1 MKTDEEIIEI
11 MARAVYASC
20 PYEEPTDTGRVDE
33 YGYPIAIGVPIA
45 WDELDAAD
53 GLDEDAIR
61 DLREICQRTAR
72 AQLAALRAAGLTVVQ
87 DWSTDKEKAP
97 RDGSKFLIFS
107 PRGMGYELAEYCV
120 HEIHHF
126 EEVGDGLFQ
135 KMVDEPYIHW
145 NSNFGKNGVC
155 HWAPLLPPPLEI
167 AHLGI
172 EEDESDG

>member
-11 MARAVYASC
+11 MARARYESRLKRNPAGGQM
-20 PYEEPTDTGRVDE
+20 PYDRARLMDLDQGERLLEE
-33 YGYPIAIGVPIA
+33 
-45 WDELDAAD
+45 
-53 GLDEDAIR
+53 
-61 DLREICQRTAR
+61 REF
-72 AQLAALRAAGLTVVQ
+72 LSALRAAGMTVIQ
-87 DWSTDKEKAP
+87 DWSTDMEKAP

-107 PRGMGYELAEYCV
+107 PCMGYELAEYCV

-145 NSNFGKNGVC
+145 NSNFGKDGVC